1 MKSFLKTLGFVFAT
15 LFVVACATQAA
26 STIAH
31 TDAVPTKAEAMASF
45 SAEELAQGETLFA
58 NNCDKCHKLFE
69 PESRDAE
76 KWNNVLKRMLPKT
89 QLTQDESKLVRGY
102 LIANSK

>member
-1 MKSFLKTLGFVFAT
+1 MKSFLKTLGFVCAT
-15 LFVVACATQAA
+15 LFVVACATQTA

-31 TDAVPTKAEAMASF
+31 TDAVPTKTEAMASF
-45 SAEELAQGETLFA
+45 SAEELAQGEILFA

>member
-1 MKSFLKTLGFVFAT
+1 MSEIIKSFGFVLVV
-15 LFVVACATQAA
+15 LFIVGCGTKVAN
-26 STIAH
+26 TIAH
-31 TDAVPTKAEAMASF
+31 TEPVPSKSEVLDSF
-45 SAEELAQGETLFA
+45 SAEQLAQGQSNFEESCTR
-58 NNCDKCHKLFE
+58 CHKLFK

-89 QLTQDESKLVRGY
+89 ELTQEESRLVRAY

>member
-1 MKSFLKTLGFVFAT
+1 MLKIIKPFGFVVII
-15 LFVVACATQAA
+15 LFVIGCATQAA

-31 TDAVPTKAEAMASF
+31 TDPVPTKAEAMASF
-45 SAEELAQGETLFA
+45 SVEELAQGETLFA

-89 QLTQDESKLVRGY
+89 QLTQDESKLVRAY

>member
-1 MKSFLKTLGFVFAT
+1 MGEIVKTIGFVIVV
-15 LFVVACATQAA
+15 LFIVSCATKVAN
-26 STIAH
+26 TIAH
-31 TDAVPTKAEAMASF
+31 TDPVPTKAEALADF
-45 SAEELAQGETLFA
+45 SEAELAQGEILFA

-69 PESRDAE
+69 PSSRDSE

-89 QLTQDESKLVRGY
+89 ELTQEESKLVRAY